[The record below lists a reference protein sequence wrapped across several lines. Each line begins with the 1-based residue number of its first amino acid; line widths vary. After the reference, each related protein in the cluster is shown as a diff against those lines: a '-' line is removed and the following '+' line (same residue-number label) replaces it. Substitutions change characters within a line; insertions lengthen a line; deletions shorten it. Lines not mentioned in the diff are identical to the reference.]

1 MVWQSALFR
10 NHSAQ
15 PVGRGELN
23 EHFRNICKNLRPVAE
38 IIFLVYLV
46 VRTIELLQDVCMY
59 ACCCF
64 SRVPLFATLWTVTHQ
79 APLFMESSRY
89 WSVFL
94 QGACPTWGSTYT
106 SSVSRIGRHVL
117 YHQCHLGSLA
127 YRINFVNF
135 LLHFKECMIET
146 SLLPLAYAMT
156 FT

>member
-1 MVWQSALFR
+1 MHVCVL
-10 NHSAQ
+10 
-15 PVGRGELN
+15 
-23 EHFRNICKNLRPVAE
+23 
-38 IIFLVYLV
+38 
-46 VRTIELLQDVCMY
+46 LLQQSPSLCDPVDCNPPGS
-59 ACCCF
+59 F
-64 SRVPLFATLWTVTHQ
+64 IHGIL
-79 APLFMESSRY
+79 RY

-156 FT
+156 FTQSKFYLFNRLHL